1 MQNLPNQTNPY
12 SNLMVTAV
20 FFRCLQQVALRAL
33 TSSCFLY
40 SLSTSNSEQQGLCG
54 SMSECPTIKDF
65 RITFLQFT
73 KQQFQR
79 TLLSLRSCVARR
91 LAVNDKP
98 SYIRHTEGMSV
109 MVFAMRSNLRFRS
122 SSLDSTVSRNQIVIL
137 VPRQSSERW

>member
-1 MQNLPNQTNPY
+1 MQNLQNQTNPY

-20 FFRCLQQVALRAL
+20 FFCCLQQVALRTF
-33 TSSCFLY
+33 TSSYFLY
-40 SLSTSNSEQQGLCG
+40 SLSISNSEQQGLCG

-65 RITFLQFT
+65 RITFIQFT
-73 KQQFQR
+73 KQQFLR

-91 LAVNDKP
+91 LAVNGRP
-98 SYIRHTEGMSV
+98 SYIRHTEGMAV

-137 VPRQSSERW
+137 VPRQLSERW

>member
-1 MQNLPNQTNPY
+1 MVTQNQTNPY

-20 FFRCLQQVALRAL
+20 FFCCLQQVALRTF
-33 TSSCFLY
+33 TSSYFLY
-40 SLSTSNSEQQGLCG
+40 SLSISNSEQQGLCG

-65 RITFLQFT
+65 RITFIQFT
-73 KQQFQR
+73 KQQFLR

-91 LAVNDKP
+91 LAVNGRP
-98 SYIRHTEGMSV
+98 SYIRHTEGMAV

-137 VPRQSSERW
+137 VPRQLSERW

>member
-1 MQNLPNQTNPY
+1 MQNLQNQTNPY

-20 FFRCLQQVALRAL
+20 FFCCLQQVALRTF
-33 TSSCFLY
+33 TSSYFLY
-40 SLSTSNSEQQGLCG
+40 SLSISNSEQQGLCG

-65 RITFLQFT
+65 RITFIQFT
-73 KQQFQR
+73 KQQFLR

-91 LAVNDKP
+91 LAVNGRL
-98 SYIRHTEGMSV
+98 SYIRHTEGMAV

-137 VPRQSSERW
+137 VPRQLSERW

>member
-1 MQNLPNQTNPY
+1 MQNLQNQTSPY

-20 FFRCLQQVALRAL
+20 FFCCLQQVALRTF
-33 TSSCFLY
+33 TSSYFLY
-40 SLSTSNSEQQGLCG
+40 SLSISNSEQQGLCG

-65 RITFLQFT
+65 RITFIQFT
-73 KQQFQR
+73 KQQFLR

-91 LAVNDKP
+91 LAVNGRP
-98 SYIRHTEGMSV
+98 SYIRHTEGMAV

-137 VPRQSSERW
+137 VPRQLSERW